1 MAVEAKK
8 ADEVAQLRKEIAD
21 LEAKKRDL
29 AKKAGLHLED
39 VIYERV
45 VPPGPMP
52 KVSIIPKINEYVS
65 PFGYSNVTLTGAFAH
80 FAHGTELEPTGAITI
95 TEATPIISVSVIGSA
110 CTPPGYLMLSIPN
123 MDKKLQSVE
132 NLMGTHDLPDPSW
145 CRENTAFFE
154 VDPGTR
160 TITLTGG
167 SRNPANNA
175 YAVRVIRVTVS

>member
-1 MAVEAKK
+1 MPVEAKK
-8 ADEVAQLRKEIAD
+8 VDEIAQLRKEIAD

-29 AKKAGLHLED
+29 AKKTGLNLED

-45 VPPGPMP
+45 VPPGPMH

-65 PFGYSNVTLTGAFAH
+65 PFSYSNVTLTGAFAH
-80 FAHGTELEPTGAITI
+80 YPWGTELEPTAAITI
-95 TEATPIISVSVIGSA
+95 TEATSIISVSVIGSA
-110 CTPPGYLMLSIPN
+110 DTPPGYLMLSKPN
-123 MDKKLQSVE
+123 MEKTLQSVE
-132 NLMGTHDLPDPSW
+132 NLMGTHDLPAPSW

-154 VDPGTR
+154 VEPGTKA
-160 TITLTGG
+160 ITLTGG